1 MDLMLGIKEVWKG
14 MGRGPTTEGRVLRPI
29 VKCTN
34 HNKDSPSYGLSM
46 AGIVYSSNKC
56 GASSVS

>member
-34 HNKDSPSYGLSM
+34 HNKYSPSYGLSM
-46 AGIVYSSNKC
+46 ADAVYSSNKY
-56 GASSVS
+56 